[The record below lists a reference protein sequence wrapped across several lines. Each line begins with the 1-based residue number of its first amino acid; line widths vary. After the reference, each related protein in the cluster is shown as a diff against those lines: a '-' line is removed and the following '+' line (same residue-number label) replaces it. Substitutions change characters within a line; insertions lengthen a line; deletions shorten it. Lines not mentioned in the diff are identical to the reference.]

1 MSIPGGWKV
10 HDSITEEDI
19 NVFNAAKNGLTGVE
33 YKPEMLATQVVEGTN
48 YCFICKATIVIPNAP
63 EGISKVMIFKPLE
76 GNPVIT
82 SIEKIL

>member
-1 MSIPGGWKV
+1 MSIDGGWTV

-19 NVFNAAKNGLTGVE
+19 NVFNTAKNGLVGVD
-33 YKPEMLATQVVEGTN
+33 YKPEMVATQVVAGTN
-48 YCFICKATIVIPNAP
+48 YCFICKATIVIPDAP